1 MELHLF
7 NSYSKEKEQFK
18 PIIDGQVGMYTC
30 GPTVYD
36 SSHIGNFRTFMFEDL
51 LKRWLMHIGYDVSH
65 IMNITDLDDKT
76 IARARIEGVDLE
88 VLTKRYTEYFMDDL
102 KWLKILPADKYP
114 RATNSINKMIEI
126 IKILIDKGHAYIEE
140 DGSVYFRINSFP
152 AYGKLTN
159 IKLNDQILTER
170 INEDE
175 YKKDSPQD
183 FALWKGW
190 KEEDGKTVWD
200 APWGRGRPG
209 WHIECSAM
217 SNENLGEHFD
227 IHCGGVD
234 NMFPHHEN
242 EIAQS
247 VCAGEGKFVNYWLH
261 SEFLLVDGGKMSKS
275 LGNFYTMKDLK
286 KRNFSAESIRFQL
299 LSGHYRTKISFSFSK
314 KHESD
319 KVIQRINDFYKVLAK
334 KRVSNERVNSLPD
347 IYFEFVDAMND
358 DLNTP
363 KALAVFFTW
372 MKNQMKL
379 LKTKSIKADEIESAW
394 NFMKIFN
401 DIFDFIKEDELEL
414 PAVVKN
420 LIQLRKIARNEKD
433 WVLSDDLRNQISKE
447 GWSIEDTP
455 NGQMLKKL

>member
-447 GWSIEDTP
+447 GWLIEDTP